1 MLNLKIANDKPVQ
14 ENFLGNGAVHHG
26 YAGMPDDAGRV
37 YSKEQCEIES
47 NRVANMK
54 LKIARTYYKWWAWD
68 EKTNTWN
75 WDNEIMT
82 AFYKWLQRMKDGGV
96 TVALNTGWW
105 CPGDILSNGHGGKSP
120 FTVENDWE
128 QSVKNYADWVSETV
142 YQLVEVRGFTN
153 VKILVLFTEP
163 QNVKSKLESYKR
175 WFDCSKAA
183 HNALVRDGRRD
194 LVKLMGPNEG
204 STDTSEMLHWTAE
217 NASEFIDI
225 YSSHNY
231 QHKQNVASLLVRTGE
246 GVVSIT
252 RAGGRI
258 CRTVSIKPNTN
269 YIAYADVLLQNN
281 NIENQYG
288 ISHFGVF
295 PDDGR
300 NDIHGVGCFG
310 PNYPLV
316 KGSFVSV
323 HPKNLSEEYKRLTVE
338 FNSGENES
346 CVIGYFHDVK
356 TYGTSVVE
364 HIGLKEKGGDKN
376 IVPNGCFEN
385 GFDGWKILFGGSTID
400 SYYDFYKWSK
410 TGLQYVPNGMPYCFD
425 EYNSAYSYDYS
436 YDSHGA
442 EVCTAAVALMNSG
455 VQFSLLWTLFDHQ
468 WPNNHAEGGNNF
480 HDGDHRFGLAPILT
494 RSLAP
499 HKSYYAF
506 SLISRY
512 VDGEG
517 TKVYEGFG
525 KNCLHTTMSVSPDGD
540 ITVVVVNCKD
550 IDAEFEISFERPLD
564 FVNLNRHSFNP
575 KTCVPDEKAEIIGI
589 DKVFENV
596 NDTLSDK
603 IPAYSVQIYTTHL
616 D

>member
-1 MLNLKIANDKPVQ
+1 MIHLKINNIKPVQ

-26 YAGMPDDAGRV
+26 FAGMPDDAGRV
-37 YSKEQCEIES
+37 YTEEQCEIES

-68 EKTNTWN
+68 EKTNTWD

-105 CPGDILSNGHGGKSP
+105 CPGDILSNFHGGIAP
-120 FTVENDWE
+120 FTVEGDWNA
-128 QSVKNYADWVSETV
+128 SVQNYANWVSETV
-142 YQLVEVRGFTN
+142 HQLIEVRGFTN
-153 VKILVLFTEP
+153 IKILVLFTEP
-163 QNVKSKLESYKR
+163 QNLKSKLKSYQD

-183 HNALVRDGRRD
+183 HDALVRDGRRH

-204 STDTSEMLHWTAE
+204 STDTSEMLHWAVE
-217 NASEFIDI
+217 NSNEYIDI

-231 QHKQNVASLLVRTGE
+231 EYNRTVQYSFVKTGK
-246 GVVSIT
+246 GVVSIST
-252 RAGGRI
+252 PGGRV
-258 CRTVSIKPNTN
+258 CRTICINPNTE
-269 YIAYADVLLQNN
+269 YVAYADFYLQKHN
-281 NIENQYG
+281 NINQNG
-288 ISHFGVF
+288 IIHFGVF
-295 PDDGR
+295 KDNGS
-300 NDIHGVGCFG
+300 NDIHATDGFG

-316 KGSFVSV
+316 KGSYISV
-323 HPKNLSEEYKRLTVE
+323 HPKNLDEDYQRFSFE
-338 FNSGENES
+338 FNSGENTS

-356 TYGTSVVE
+356 TSATSVVE
-364 HIGLKEKGGDKN
+364 FIGLKEKGSNVN
-376 IVPNGCFEN
+376 IVPNGNFEN
-385 GFDGWKILFGGSTID
+385 YFDGWEIPFAGCITD
-400 SYYDFYKWSK
+400 SYFDYYKWSK

-550 IDAEFEISFERPLD
+550 IDDEFEISFERPLD

-589 DKVFENV
+589 DKVFENI